1 MSLKDLISD
10 IAPSQDVCVRFSVI
24 DQDRHCGPVEI
35 GSTSVTLKVMIM
47 FKMMIM
53 VLVVMIYPQEAKQT
67 GPDPDKFSS
76 SQILSPPKKVK
87 PILKPPE
94 ISSPSKSHHHCAFFR
109 KYAKKSFHKITSY
122 LIEQMNI
129 LLLQVL
135 QHLLSMA
142 CLSLRGRYIY
152 CCHATM
158 SFITV
163 HSPFHEQSNITSVRL
178 S

>member
-1 MSLKDLISD
+1 MLVTSSSPASPHVSKYIASTIYNSLSSPTVTP
-10 IAPSQDVCVRFSVI
+10 APSQDVCVRFSVI

-87 PILKPPE
+87 PSE
-94 ISSPSKSHHHCAFFR
+94 ISSPSKSHHHCAFSENMQR
-109 KYAKKSFHKITSY
+109 KVSIKSHHI
-122 LIEQMNI
+122 
-129 LLLQVL
+129 
-135 QHLLSMA
+135 
-142 CLSLRGRYIY
+142 
-152 CCHATM
+152 
-158 SFITV
+158 
-163 HSPFHEQSNITSVRL
+163 
-178 S
+178 

>member
-1 MSLKDLISD
+1 MNCVGDFIITSITTCIYITSTIYNSLPTVTPASF
-10 IAPSQDVCVRFSVI
+10 QDVCVRFSVI

-87 PILKPPE
+87 SILKPPE
-94 ISSPSKSHHHCAFFR
+94 ISSPSKSHHHCAFSENMQR
-109 KYAKKSFHKITSY
+109 KVSIKSHHIWLNRWIYSY
-122 LIEQMNI
+122 CKYYSI
-129 LLLQVL
+129 
-135 QHLLSMA
+135 
-142 CLSLRGRYIY
+142 
-152 CCHATM
+152 
-158 SFITV
+158 F
-163 HSPFHEQSNITSVRL
+163 
-178 S
+178 

>member
-1 MSLKDLISD
+1 MNCVGDFIITSITTCIYITST
-10 IAPSQDVCVRFSVI
+10 IYNSSSSPTVTPAPSQDVCVRFSVI

-87 PILKPPE
+87 SILKPPE
-94 ISSPSKSHHHCAFFR
+94 ISSPSKSHHHCAFSENMQR
-109 KYAKKSFHKITSY
+109 KVSIKSHHI
-122 LIEQMNI
+122 
-129 LLLQVL
+129 
-135 QHLLSMA
+135 
-142 CLSLRGRYIY
+142 
-152 CCHATM
+152 
-158 SFITV
+158 
-163 HSPFHEQSNITSVRL
+163 
-178 S
+178 